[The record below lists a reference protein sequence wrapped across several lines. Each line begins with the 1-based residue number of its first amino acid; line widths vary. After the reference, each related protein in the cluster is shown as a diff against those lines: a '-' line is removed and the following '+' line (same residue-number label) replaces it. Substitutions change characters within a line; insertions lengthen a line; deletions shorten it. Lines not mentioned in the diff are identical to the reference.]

1 MTRKLAALF
10 FKLKETVTD
19 LNKGKRICK
28 WNENGIFTK
37 LKYQYMEDI
46 SIKIRH
52 VEMDTSVY
60 PQC

>member
-19 LNKGKRICK
+19 LNKGKRNYK

-46 SIKIRH
+46 SIKIRRM
-52 VEMDTSVY
+52 EMDTSVY
-60 PQC
+60 PQY